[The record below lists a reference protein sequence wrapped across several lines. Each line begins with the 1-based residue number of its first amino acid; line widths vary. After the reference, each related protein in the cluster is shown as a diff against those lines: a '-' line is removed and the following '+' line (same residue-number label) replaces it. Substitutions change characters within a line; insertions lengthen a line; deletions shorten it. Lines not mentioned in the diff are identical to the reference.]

1 MDTSY
6 LREDQKLYCKKS
18 CHAKEFKVKLETN
31 MRGSEWNSWKKEKWA
46 WNETFNLENSF
57 ILEYSFEQPEWN
69 RDQRSEEPSKTV
81 HREFMTMSFMSLVG
95 NVGGTL
101 GMFIGFSFVGT
112 SEWFMDLV
120 GKWHSKVSHKLK
132 K

>member
-1 MDTSY
+1 
-6 LREDQKLYCKKS
+6 
-18 CHAKEFKVKLETN
+18 
-31 MRGSEWNSWKKEKWA
+31 
-46 WNETFNLENSF
+46 
-57 ILEYSFEQPEWN
+57 
-69 RDQRSEEPSKTV
+69 
-81 HREFMTMSFMSLVG
+81 MSFMGLVG

-120 GKWHSKVSHKLK
+120 GKWHSKESHKLK